1 MGMYG
6 SGVKIGMKI
15 IQREWEKIRRGQQR
29 GERRMLL
36 GGSFLNVGL
45 EARSSSRFGNSPGAR
60 DAIPMGM
67 FPNLVSR

>member
-1 MGMYG
+1 MGKDPKG
-6 SGVKIGMKI
+6 PATV
-15 IQREWEKIRRGQQR
+15 
-29 GERRMLL
+29 ERRVLR
-36 GGSFLNVGL
+36 GGSFLKVGL

>member
-1 MGMYG
+1 MAMYRSGARIAMGNTHL
-6 SGVKIGMKI
+6 
-15 IQREWEKIRRGQQR
+15 QLQIRRGQQR